1 MHLFCNNIGQSIF
14 CSCDSSITT
23 RTINPIKKLV
33 KTKIYNCSVINK
45 YLIVGYISVDN
56 FSSNS

>member
-45 YLIVGYISVDN
+45 YLIVG
-56 FSSNS
+56 